1 MNTARFRFFAE
12 LNDFLPSSRKEV
24 FFSYDFE
31 GNPAIKHLIE
41 ALGIPH
47 PEVGRILANG
57 EEAPLTYHVQP
68 DDQILV
74 YPADGQAA
82 IEPCFV
88 LDNHL
93 GKLAIYLRILGFDA
107 LYSNA
112 FQDEELAEIAGSRQR
127 ILLTR
132 DRRLLMRRVV
142 QYGYCVRTLRPE
154 TQIVEVVRRY
164 RLWGEINPFRRC
176 LRCNHPLRPVSKE
189 LVLHRLEPLTKIYYD
204 EFHLCPHCD
213 QIYWK
218 GSHYERM
225 LQLVERV
232 SSLHLP

>member
-12 LNDFLPSSRKEV
+12 LNDFLPSSRKNV

-31 GNPAIKHLIE
+31 GSPAIKHLIE
-41 ALGIPH
+41 ALGVPH

-57 EEAPLTYHVQP
+57 GEARLTYRVQP
-68 DDQILV
+68 ADQIFV

-82 IEPCFV
+82 IEPRFV

-107 LYSNA
+107 LYSNT
-112 FQDEELAEIAGSRQR
+112 FQDDELAEIAGSGQH

-142 QYGYCVRTLRPE
+142 QHGYCLRSLRPE
-154 TQIVEVVRRY
+154 AQIAEVVRRY
-164 RLWGEINPFRRC
+164 RLWGEIQPFRRC
-176 LRCNHPLRPVSKE
+176 LRCNHPLQPVSKE
-189 LVLHRLEPLTKIYYD
+189 LILHRLESLTKIYYD
-204 EFHLCPHCD
+204 EFHLCPSCD

-225 LQLVERV
+225 QELVGRIKRER
-232 SSLHLP
+232 